1 MRQRIKEKPKSYTI
15 SKANKRKVAILKRA
29 IGIKSLVTEE
39 FKKQKPSFIQ
49 QWSSRIQRAL
59 RSQNAFG
66 KFKKILRKSVT
77 ALRQTFYEIYSKEF
91 FKSTAQSFR
100 KLKMASKQ
108 QIGISSNVKDASD
121 VQKPSVILV
130 ALNLF
135 HRFLSLCVRFVLV
148 KVHGEHGPSMEPIDD
163 LLLLE
168 SATSIAE
175 KIRTNKVNIRLNCVK
190 LFEFYYWLKRNFS
203 YFMLQLTSTQVLK
216 SFIARI
222 KQVNPL
228 LNCVVDERF
237 DDALQDAAKVDEL
250 IASNKYT
257 AEQLKEMK
265 PFLGVPISTKDCIAV
280 KDMLH
285 TGGLWLRRNIR
296 SEEDSDAIRLMR
308 DAGAIPFAITNV
320 SEVCM
325 W

>member
-1 MRQRIKEKPKSYTI
+1 M
-15 SKANKRKVAILKRA
+15 
-29 IGIKSLVTEE
+29 
-39 FKKQKPSFIQ
+39 
-49 QWSSRIQRAL
+49 
-59 RSQNAFG
+59 
-66 KFKKILRKSVT
+66 
-77 ALRQTFYEIYSKEF
+77 
-91 FKSTAQSFR
+91 
-100 KLKMASKQ
+100 
-108 QIGISSNVKDASD
+108 
-121 VQKPSVILV
+121 
-130 ALNLF
+130 
-135 HRFLSLCVRFVLV
+135 
-148 KVHGEHGPSMEPIDD
+148 
-163 LLLLE
+163 
-168 SATSIAE
+168 
-175 KIRTNKVNIRLNCVK
+175 
-190 LFEFYYWLKRNFS
+190 
-203 YFMLQLTSTQVLK
+203 
-216 SFIARI
+216 
-222 KQVNPL
+222 

-257 AEQLKEMK
+257 AEQLKETK